1 MFIKRM
7 KIVITMICEKPSSS
21 YFELSFIARLMVEV
35 LSEIYFRSSAFVL
48 PYFWLYSLHVIFLV
62 NCCFLSVVRTELY
75 PTFFCSE
82 VDVGMLCQEK
92 RANSIIFTIISKE
105 SHS

>member
-1 MFIKRM
+1 MVFFK
-7 KIVITMICEKPSSS
+7 VPPQPSSS

-82 VDVGMLCQEK
+82 DWVRYWQ
-92 RANSIIFTIISKE
+92 RRS
-105 SHS
+105 